1 MMNEQLILVDDQ
13 DNQVGVMDKLS
24 VHQQGLLHRAF
35 SIFIFNSQNQLLLQ
49 QRAANKYHS
58 SLLWSNTCCSHPLN
72 NEIITDTIKR
82 RLQEEMGLVCDTKF
96 AFTFIYKSPFANGLT
111 EFELDHV
118 YIGRSD
124 ELPKPNSE
132 EVRDWKY
139 ISLENLEKEIS
150 LNPGNFSEWLRICLP
165 RVANYLN
172 NNF

>member
-1 MMNEQLILVDDQ
+1 MNEQLILVDDQ